1 MNEFIFYKK
10 RGFSALIGDTFIFF
24 KKYARNFFSN
34 YLIVNGAILAA
45 TGIIA
50 SAMLALYASSSFSI
64 GFGPT
69 ALLVLVLLLL
79 SLLLI
84 LFVMCYPIAYTQML
98 EEAPYRGDIS
108 AKEIFAK
115 MRVMLP
121 RAFVFGFISMFVI
134 GIPYGFI
141 LMGMTA
147 LTEREPILSQLI
159 STFIGSFML
168 LFVQQFMLLY
178 IKDKMD
184 YFPALGKVIDQLK
197 VGFWDKWGATFVMN
211 LIVSAMIFM
220 GIIVP
225 AVVYVITLGVT
236 GSFEATISN
245 VILVF
250 ILVLIVVTIAFVVSN
265 FQTFL
270 QILIHFGEK
279 DADYIDEIDLIGQN
293 AQEE

>member
-79 SLLLI
+79 SILLI
-84 LFVMCYPIAYTQML
+84 LFVICYPIAYTQML

-121 RAFVFGFISMFVI
+121 RAFVFGFISIFVI

-141 LMGMTA
+141 LTGITA
-147 LTEREPILSQLI
+147 LIEREPVLSPLI
-159 STFIGSFML
+159 STFIGSFMI

-197 VGFWDKWGATFVMN
+197 VGFWDKFGATFVMY
-211 LIVSAMIFM
+211 LITMAIMIA

-225 AVVYVITLGVT
+225 VVVYVITLGVT

>member
-79 SLLLI
+79 SILLI
-84 LFVMCYPIAYTQML
+84 LFVICYPIAYTQML

-141 LMGMTA
+141 LTGITA
-147 LTEREPILSQLI
+147 LMEREPVLSQLI
-159 STFIGSFML
+159 SSFIGSFML

-211 LIVSAMIFM
+211 IIVTAMIFM

-225 AVVYVITLGVT
+225 AVVYVITLGV

>member
-84 LFVMCYPIAYTQML
+84 LFVICYPIAYTQML

-115 MRVMLP
+115 MRIMLP

>member
-79 SLLLI
+79 SILLI
-84 LFVMCYPIAYTQML
+84 LFVICYPIAYTQML

>member
-79 SLLLI
+79 SILLI
-84 LFVMCYPIAYTQML
+84 LFVICYPIAYTQML

-115 MRVMLP
+115 MKVMLP
-121 RAFVFGFISMFVI
+121 RAFVFGFISIFVI

-141 LMGMTA
+141 LTGIAA
-147 LTEREPILSQLI
+147 LIEREPVLSQLI

-168 LFVQQFMLLY
+168 LFIQQFMLLY

-211 LIVSAMIFM
+211 IIVSAMIFT

>member
-84 LFVMCYPIAYTQML
+84 LFVICYPIAYTQML

-115 MRVMLP
+115 MKVMLP

-141 LMGMTA
+141 LTGMTA
-147 LTEREPILSQLI
+147 LTEREPVLSQLI
-159 STFIGSFML
+159 GTFIGSFML

-225 AVVYVITLGVT
+225 AVVYVITLGV

>member
-1 MNEFIFYKK
+1 
-10 RGFSALIGDTFIFF
+10 
-24 KKYARNFFSN
+24 
-34 YLIVNGAILAA
+34 
-45 TGIIA
+45 
-50 SAMLALYASSSFSI
+50 MLALYASSSFSI

-79 SLLLI
+79 SILLI
-84 LFVMCYPIAYTQML
+84 LFVICYPIAYTQML

-115 MRVMLP
+115 MKVMLP
-121 RAFVFGFISMFVI
+121 RAFVFGFISIFVI

-141 LMGMTA
+141 LTGITA
-147 LTEREPILSQLI
+147 LNEREPVLSQLI
-159 STFIGSFML
+159 STFIGSFMI

-197 VGFWDKWGATFVMN
+197 VGFWDKFGATFVMY
-211 LIVSAMIFM
+211 LITTAIMIA

-225 AVVYVITLGVT
+225 VVVYVITLGVT

-250 ILVLIVVTIAFVVSN
+250 ILVLIVITIAFVVSN

>member
-84 LFVMCYPIAYTQML
+84 LFVICYPIAYTQML

-225 AVVYVITLGVT
+225 AVVYVITLGV

-270 QILIHFGEK
+270 QILIYFGEK

>member
-79 SLLLI
+79 SILLI
-84 LFVMCYPIAYTQML
+84 LFVICYPIAYTQML

-115 MRVMLP
+115 MKVMLP
-121 RAFVFGFISMFVI
+121 RAFVFGFISIFVI

-141 LMGMTA
+141 LTGIAA
-147 LTEREPILSQLI
+147 LIEREPVLSQLI

-168 LFVQQFMLLY
+168 LFMQQFMLLY

-211 LIVSAMIFM
+211 IIVSAMIFT

-225 AVVYVITLGVT
+225 AVVYVITLGIT